1 MLEELHRPHMGL
13 ESTLR
18 RARETLFWPLMTTQ
32 LKDFIR
38 RCDTCRTMDPQQQK
52 EPLVCHEVVK
62 QVWGKIGVDL
72 FQHKGRDYLITV
84 DYLTNFWEVDHL
96 NRDTSS
102 SNVIRKLK
110 MNFAR
115 YGIPQVLVS
124 DNGPQFISKEFKLFT
139 KNWGML
145 HELSSP
151 YHPQSNGKAE
161 SAVKTVKSLMSK
173 AEHSGSDLFLMLL
186 EYRSTPTQ
194 ALGSSPAQRMLCR
207 SIRSK
212 IPVRVEA
219 LQQKLV
225 EMDEL
230 ATRLERT
237 QKRQAE
243 SYNQGAKALPPLEAG
258 QEVRIC
264 LKGLWKPGR
273 IRRVTRHGR
282 TLCRWTQVPFSEK
295 SSGHQGSCS

>member
-1 MLEELHRPHMGL
+1 MLKFPHIFPHILLLPFFLTIFLTFTFLTFSLHFSSHLPCEESGQFPALMWGNFCEEKVWKMWGNIVENVRKFPHFFL
-13 ESTLR
+13 TFSSH
-18 RARETLFWPLMTTQ
+18 WI
-32 LKDFIR
+32 FI
-38 RCDTCRTMDPQQQK
+38 
-52 EPLVCHEVVK
+52 V
-62 QVWGKIGVDL
+62 
-72 FQHKGRDYLITV
+72 
-84 DYLTNFWEVDHL
+84 
-96 NRDTSS
+96 
-102 SNVIRKLK
+102 
-110 MNFAR
+110 

-186 EYRSTPTQ
+186 EYRNTPTQ

-212 IPVRVEA
+212 IPVRVDA
-219 LQQKLV
+219 LQQKPV

-243 SYNQGAKALPPLEAG
+243 SYNQGAKA
-258 QEVRIC
+258 
-264 LKGLWKPGR
+264 
-273 IRRVTRHGR
+273 
-282 TLCRWTQVPFSEK
+282 
-295 SSGHQGSCS
+295 

>member
-1 MLEELHRPHMGL
+1 M
-13 ESTLR
+13 
-18 RARETLFWPLMTTQ
+18 
-32 LKDFIR
+32 
-38 RCDTCRTMDPQQQK
+38 
-52 EPLVCHEVVK
+52 
-62 QVWGKIGVDL
+62 DL
-72 FQHKGRDYLITV
+72 FQHKGRDYQITV

-102 SNVIRKLK
+102 LNVIRKLK

-186 EYRSTPTQ
+186 EYRNTPTQ

-207 SIRSK
+207 SDRKYRCESMRCSRS
-212 IPVRVEA
+212 R
-219 LQQKLV
+219 
-225 EMDEL
+225 
-230 ATRLERT
+230 
-237 QKRQAE
+237 
-243 SYNQGAKALPPLEAG
+243 
-258 QEVRIC
+258 
-264 LKGLWKPGR
+264 WK
-273 IRRVTRHGR
+273 
-282 TLCRWTQVPFSEK
+282 WTN
-295 SSGHQGSCS
+295 